1 MKKKL
6 IAAAVVSAFAAPVAF
21 AQTPA
26 ANVTIYGTLQT
37 ELYSIGGNGEGT
49 NADSQRRNRIG
60 SPGSFFIGFRGAE
73 AIGGGMSVIWQVEQN
88 VGGGD
93 GTGTT
98 NTWGSRNTF
107 VGLAGGFGQVMLGNH
122 DSPMKRVLGI
132 NNSMNMGLTGPQ
144 GMEPV
149 MTNNGADRRF
159 SNRITNSLTYISPT
173 MSGFTV
179 EAQYQANEDRSA
191 TSGVTPQLDPYEFG
205 ISLQWRGGPFR
216 AGLAYTKHNDFRTV
230 GAGAAA
236 RGAGDDAILVSG
248 SWTSGPL
255 LVQGAYSRLNYEAA
269 TGGDTKR
276 DNFLIGA
283 QYSMGMHRFRAQYQ
297 NAGDSKGAVQA
308 ALGTVAAAG
317 GDTGAQIYGLSYGY
331 ALSKRTEVYGFYS
344 LIDNDRNG
352 RVDHSGAGANGFSTG
367 MDVTAYGVGIVTRF

>member
-60 SPGSFFIGFRGAE
+60 SPGSFFVGFRGAE
-73 AIGGGMSVIWQVEQN
+73 AIGGGMRVIWQVEQN

-93 GTGTT
+93 GTGTA

-149 MTNNGADRRF
+149 MTNNGSTARF

-191 TSGVTPQLDPYEFG
+191 TGGVTPQLDPYEYG
-205 ISLQWRGGPFR
+205 IALQWRGGPFR

-230 GAGAAA
+230 SGSGKS
-236 RGAGDDAILVSG
+236 DDAILVSG

-255 LVQGAYSRLNYEAA
+255 LVQGGYSRLDYEAA
-269 TGGDTKR
+269 SGSTKR

-283 QYSMGMHRFRAQYQ
+283 QYSMGAHRFRAQYQ
-297 NAGDSKGAVQA
+297 NAGDTKGAVQA
-308 ALGTVAAAG
+308 AIGTVAVSG
-317 GDTGAQIYGLSYGY
+317 GDTGAQIYGLQYGY

-352 RVDHSGAGANGFSTG
+352 RMDHSGAGANGFSTG
-367 MDVTAYGVGIVTRF
+367 MDTTAYGVGIKTAF

>member
-37 ELYSIGGNGEGT
+37 ELFSIGGDGAGT

-73 AIGGGMSVIWQVEQN
+73 AIGGGMSVVWQVEQN
-88 VGGGD
+88 VGNGD
-93 GTGTT
+93 GTGTA

-107 VGLAGGFGQVMLGNH
+107 AGLAGGFGQVMLGNN
-122 DSPMKRVLGI
+122 DSPMKNVLGI

-149 MTNNGADRRF
+149 MTNNGDASRF
-159 SNRITNSLTYISPT
+159 SNRITNSLTYHSP
-173 MSGFTV
+173 MISGFQIQ
-179 EAQYQANEDRSA
+179 AQYQANEARSA
-191 TSGVTPQLDPYEFG
+191 TSGVTPQLDPYEYG
-205 ISLQWRGGPFR
+205 IALQWRGGPFR
-216 AGLAYTKHNDFRTV
+216 AGLAYTKHNDFRTI
-230 GAGAAA
+230 GAGATA

-255 LVQGAYSRLNYEAA
+255 LVQGAYSRLDYEAV
-269 TGGDTKR
+269 GGSTKR

-297 NAGDSKGAVQA
+297 SAGDSKGVNQGAIE
-308 ALGTVAAAG
+308 TVAAAG
-317 GDTGAQIYGLSYGY
+317 GA
-331 ALSKRTEVYGFYS
+331 K
-344 LIDNDRNG
+344 
-352 RVDHSGAGANGFSTG
+352 
-367 MDVTAYGVGIVTRF
+367 

>member
-26 ANVTIYGTLQT
+26 ANVTIYGTLAT
-37 ELYSIGGNGEGT
+37 ELISVGGDG
-49 NADSQRRNRIG
+49 ASQRSNRIG
-60 SPGSFFIGFRGAE
+60 TPGSFFIGFRGAE
-73 AIGGGMSVIWQVEQN
+73 SIGGGMRVLWQVEQN

-93 GTGTT
+93 GTGTA

-107 VGLAGGFGQVMLGNH
+107 VGLGGGFGQVMLGNH

-132 NNSMNMGLTGPQ
+132 NNVMNMGLTGPQ

-149 MTNNGADRRF
+149 LTNNGATVRF
-159 SNRITNSLTYISPT
+159 SNRINNSLTYHSPT
-173 MSGFTV
+173 ISGFRI
-179 EAQYQANEDRSA
+179 EAQYKANETRSA
-191 TSGVTPQLDPYEFG
+191 TSGVTPQLDPSEYG
-205 ISLQWRGGPFR
+205 IALQYAGGPFR

-230 GAGAAA
+230 GG

-255 LVQGAYSRLNYEAA
+255 LVQGAYSRLSYEAA
-269 TGGDTKR
+269 TGGDTTR

-297 NAGDSKGAVQA
+297 NAGDTKGATQA
-308 ALGTVAAAG
+308 AIGTMAISG
-317 GDTGAQIYGLSYGY
+317 GDSGAQIYGVSYGY
-331 ALSKRTEVYGFYS
+331 ALSKRSEVYGFYS
-344 LIDNDRNG
+344 LINNDNRGLVN
-352 RVDHSGAGANGFSTG
+352 HSGGHGAANGFTAG
-367 MDVTAYGVGIVTRF
+367 TDVTAYGVGIVTRF